1 MTSNGVTSLSQLPN
15 PNQNSGLNN
24 ISLNTQDIPN
34 NMPQPPQN
42 IQLNNVENNS
52 QNQIINDQNN
62 YNELIGQLQTASS
75 KGSTQ
80 LPSKH
85 IHSINTNMD
94 EKINNNY
101 IPQSSQQE
109 DYIENHISENNLIDK
124 NKNKQFEIFKIE
136 NLYNEIQIP
145 IIIAILYCIFQ
156 LPYFKK
162 SLFKIL
168 PILFD
173 KDSNLNLNGIIFNSI
188 VFALTCYIL
197 NKSISLLSNL

>member
-1 MTSNGVTSLSQLPN
+1 MTSNGSTSLSQLPN

-24 ISLNTQDIPN
+24 ISLNTQEISTN
-34 NMPQPPQN
+34 NIQQVQQN
-42 IQLNNVENNS
+42 MQLNNIENTS

-85 IHSINTNMD
+85 IQSGNTNID
-94 EKINNNY
+94 ENINNNY
-101 IPQSSQQE
+101 IPKAIEQE
-109 DYIENHISENNLIDK
+109 DYIQNQNTKNDLIDK
-124 NKNKQFEIFKIE
+124 NTNKNLDIFKIE

-197 NKSISLLSNL
+197 NKSISILSN

>member
-1 MTSNGVTSLSQLPN
+1 MTSNGSTSLSQLPN

-24 ISLNTQDIPN
+24 ISLNTQEISTN
-34 NMPQPPQN
+34 NMQQVQQN
-42 IQLNNVENNS
+42 KQLNNIENTS
-52 QNQIINDQNN
+52 SNQIINDQNN

-85 IHSINTNMD
+85 IQSSNTNID
-94 EKINNNY
+94 ENINNNY
-101 IPQSSQQE
+101 IPKSIDQE
-109 DYIENHISENNLIDK
+109 DYIQNQNTKNDLIDK
-124 NKNKQFEIFKIE
+124 NTNKNLEIFKIE

-145 IIIAILYCIFQ
+145 TIIAILYCIFQ

-197 NKSISLLSNL
+197 NKSISILSN

>member
-1 MTSNGVTSLSQLPN
+1 MTSNGSTSLSQLPN

-24 ISLNTQDIPN
+24 ISLNTQEISTN
-34 NMPQPPQN
+34 NMQQAQQN
-42 IQLNNVENNS
+42 MQLNNIENTS

-75 KGSTQ
+75 KGGTQ

-85 IHSINTNMD
+85 IQSNNTNID
-94 EKINNNY
+94 ENINNNY
-101 IPQSSQQE
+101 IPKAIEQE
-109 DYIENHISENNLIDK
+109 DYIQNQNTKDYLIDK
-124 NKNKQFEIFKIE
+124 NTNKNLEIFKIE

-197 NKSISLLSNL
+197 NKSISILSN